1 MTRLL
6 LLAALFVIGLATGL
20 LGAFVQASRLVTTWP
35 WGQLVVPWG
44 VALVA
49 LLLLVLIRGG
59 AWLLRSRLGAWSV
72 LTGWLLGTIVMSTPS
87 PSGDLLLA
95 GGTRQWVYL
104 LGGVILG
111 AAVATFPVIES
122 QSRLR

>member
-44 VALVA
+44 VALVV

-59 AWLLRSRLGAWSV
+59 AWLLRSRLWA
-72 LTGWLLGTIVMSTPS
+72 PS
-87 PSGDLLLA
+87 SCQLHPHRVIFCSLAEPGSGF
-95 GGTRQWVYL
+95 TY
-104 LGGVILG
+104 
-111 AAVATFPVIES
+111 
-122 QSRLR
+122 